1 VIDWAQ
7 LYNGDSLADFANL
20 AIFNEITFELLG
32 ICFLALM
39 RIVPI
44 IASAPFLG
52 AKIIPMPVKIIE
64 GISLLIIF
72 LPTIMLSVTT
82 KLVFNETMLLLAAK
96 EFLIGFI
103 LGFFVSIPFSLM
115 QSVGTLIDHQR
126 GSASLMVNDPSM
138 QNQVSPLGLFFNYI
152 LIYLFYISEGPF
164 HFFDLINTSFTV
176 IPIDKFLSPVFFHV
190 NTPFFEHLIPL
201 LNHFVTLT
209 VQLAAPS
216 LIIILMT
223 DFFLGIANRL
233 APQVQIIFLGM
244 GLKSTIPLV
253 VIALGWTLFLQEA
266 MHQTELEENILKQ
279 TIIELGANVRK

>member
-1 VIDWAQ
+1 
-7 LYNGDSLADFANL
+7 
-20 AIFNEITFELLG
+20 
-32 ICFLALM
+32 M
-39 RIVPI
+39 RIVPM
-44 IASAPFLG
+44 IANAPFLG
-52 AKIIPMPVKIIE
+52 AKIIPTPVKIIE
-64 GISLLIIF
+64 AVSLLIIF
-72 LPTIMLSVTT
+72 LPTILQTTTT
-82 KLVFNETMLLLAAK
+82 KLVFNETILILAAK

-164 HFFDLINTSFTV
+164 HFFDLINTSFHV
-176 IPIDKFLSPVFFHV
+176 IPLDKFLSPVFFHTNTAFFDHLVPLV
-190 NTPFFEHLIPL
+190 NK
-201 LNHFVTLT
+201 FVSLT

-253 VIALGWTLFLQEA
+253 VIALGWSLFLQEA
-266 MHQTELEENILKQ
+266 LHQTDLEESILRK
-279 TIIELGANVRK
+279 TVIEFGINVKK